1 MRSCSSSV
9 LVEQATKEVA
19 SAHPG
24 SPSLADQGQ
33 TGGWLR
39 WFEPKR
45 SVWAMSVVVLD
56 IDPEDLFQV
65 TSADDQQPVE
75 ALGAD
80 GTDPTLRMGVRVR
93 RPDRRH
99 QHLGALGAEHVV
111 EPATELCVSISNEEP
126 YRSATLVQHQE

>member
-9 LVEQATKEVA
+9 LMKESPKEVA
-19 SAHPG
+19 SVHSGLPIL
-24 SPSLADQGQ
+24 SDVGQ
-33 TGGWLR
+33 PGGWTR
-39 WFEPKR
+39 RFQPERP
-45 SVWAMSVVVLD
+45 VWTMPVVVLD

-99 QHLGALGAEHVV
+99 QHFGPLGAEHVV

-126 YRSATLVQHQE
+126 YPPATLVQHQE